1 MIEVDGLIYDYTGKR
16 ALHGLS
22 FAVEPQTITAL
33 VGPNGAG
40 KTTMMRCLAGLALP
54 YAGTIRVDGT
64 DVIEQPRVAHRKIGF
79 LQDFF
84 GLYDDMTVARCL
96 DYHAAAQAVPRAER
110 SVRVADTA
118 ERLGLDTLLER
129 RAGHLSRGQRQR
141 LAIGQA
147 IIHRPK
153 LLLLDEPASGLDP
166 EARQHLS
173 ALLRDLAAQGITLI
187 VSSHILSELEDYCTH
202 MMVLQHGRL
211 IAHGAVSALAQ
222 GDAVP
227 ARRIHVSLTEPY
239 ACLSTFLA
247 RQGHVSKV
255 EIEGLQASFDLH
267 GSLDDQRALLMALVE
282 AGVPLAGLWAAPVT
296 MQDVYNRSL
305 GRVAAREGRPRA

>member
-1 MIEVDGLIYDYTGKR
+1 MIEVDGLVYDYTGKR

-22 FAVEPQTITAL
+22 FAIEPQTITAL

-40 KTTMMRCLAGLALP
+40 KTTMMRCLAGLTLP
-54 YAGTIRVDGT
+54 YAGDIRVDDT
-64 DVIEQPRVAHRKIGF
+64 DVVERPRAAHRKIGF

-96 DYHAAAQAVPRAER
+96 EYHATAQAVPQAEQAER
-110 SVRVADTA
+110 VTDTA
-118 ERLGLDTLLER
+118 RRLGLDTLLDR
-129 RAGHLSRGQRQR
+129 RAGQLSRGQRQR

-211 IAHGAVSALAQ
+211 VAHGAVNALAQ

-227 ARRIHVSLTEPY
+227 ARRIHVNLIAPY
-239 ACLSTFLA
+239 ACLASFLA
-247 RQGHVSKV
+247 GQSHISAV
-255 EIEGLQASFDLH
+255 EIDGLQASFDLH
-267 GSLDDQRALLMALVE
+267 GNLEDQRALLLAMVE
-282 AGVPLAGLWAAPVT
+282 AGVPIAGFWAAPVT

-305 GRVAAREGRPRA
+305 GRIAAREGRPRP